1 MEQLAQ
7 PFSASRVELKPAL
20 KFSHAPRG
28 LGAKLWTNEC
38 SLMDRFTPEK
48 LMTEFIVPLS
58 LLTTEL
64 MGEAQK
70 LEDAYAKKRITVAWL
85 PLNERGA
92 MKAVA
97 VLKKFLRDEVK
108 SKREDA
114 EEGTL
119 RYREAELKFRKQS
132 KVDKH
137 A

>member
-1 MEQLAQ
+1 
-7 PFSASRVELKPAL
+7 
-20 KFSHAPRG
+20 
-28 LGAKLWTNEC
+28 
-38 SLMDRFTPEK
+38 MDRFTPEK

-132 KVDKH
+132 KVDKK